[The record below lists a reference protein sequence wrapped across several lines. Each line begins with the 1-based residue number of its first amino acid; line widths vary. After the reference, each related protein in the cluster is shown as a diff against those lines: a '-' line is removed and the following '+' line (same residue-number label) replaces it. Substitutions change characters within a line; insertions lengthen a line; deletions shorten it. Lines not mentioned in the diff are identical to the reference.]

1 MPSTGER
8 AGPPAEAAA
17 ARAAAS
23 GPTARGA
30 ASADPAAGDPAA
42 GDSAPSRQTASTAK
56 PASAAAPEIDSDPDQ
71 LLGLAPAG
79 IARLLGKPGLIRR
92 DGPAEVWQYR
102 AASCILDV
110 FLFGSN
116 GDLKVTYFE
125 LRGRGAARRSRRE
138 CFAGMLVG
146 GNARHTG

>member
-1 MPSTGER
+1 MSTGVSTGPSTGER
-8 AGPPAEAAA
+8 AGGPAEAAA

-30 ASADPAAGDPAA
+30 ASADPA
-42 GDSAPSRQTASTAK
+42 PSRQTASTAK
-56 PASAAAPEIDSDPDQ
+56 PASPAAPEIDSDPDR

-146 GNARHTG
+146 GNVRHTG